1 MQLFSYLYIVAG
13 HIHSQ
18 QIKVMELKAYLQLQK
33 SEILSL
39 YPTDSLSSIEIQNLL
54 GTNTII
60 AGTGTT
66 GDTMTLTSGI
76 RTFTGID
83 MDIGTIGIGIIALIV
98 ILLAHMLDRRLNKN
112 LDRELHQEY
121 CPNQTNQE
129 SE

>member
-13 HIHSQ
+13 LIHSQ
-18 QIKVMELKAYLQLQK
+18 QIKVMKLKAYLQLQK

-98 ILLAHMLDRRLNKN
+98 ILLAHILDRRLNKN